1 MKIKN
6 YLKKKNY
13 LLQLFCTIAGLCC
26 IPLIV
31 LQLVMVGWSAQGYSK
46 MNEEV
51 IYENLAGST
60 DWFALQ
66 IGNMSK
72 TAIKISQDPTIRN
85 AAKKRL
91 LAL

>member
-1 MKIKN
+1 MNIKK
-6 YLKKKNY
+6 YFKKTNY

-51 IYENLAGST
+51 IYENLSGST
-60 DWFALQ
+60 DWFELQ

-72 TAIKISQDPTIRN
+72 TAIKISQDPIVRN
-85 AAKKRL
+85 AAKRD
-91 LAL
+91 

>member
-6 YLKKKNY
+6 YFKKKNY

-31 LQLVMVGWSAQGYSK
+31 LQLVMVGWSAQGFSK

-51 IYENLAGST
+51 IYENLAS
-60 DWFALQ
+60 
-66 IGNMSK
+66 
-72 TAIKISQDPTIRN
+72 IKISLAEYSRAVLKALCSGTLEDD
-85 AAKKRL
+85 L
-91 LAL
+91 LTKLYL